1 MPYAR
6 QTFGIS
12 LAFAIIISGCAI
24 QKDRSGAL
32 KFEVDEAAILGNIL
46 QTFRLPDG
54 SEARLREAN
63 GRISLKLQKQ
73 MTVIPIENA
82 VLAEARSVAS
92 VGGRT
97 LIVVTKAMPG
107 CTYTTQLIAI
117 QGLEVLTWDFG
128 DCTHAPTMQV
138 VGDTAFFD
146 HRQDNGSTLR
156 FIYQNGRIGRTNIS
170 SQTQPS
176 TTPPVGTVSNP
187 ANVIVPLGAPRY
199 RPSLPVEASRSE
211 RTSSTEAAPRNNTA
225 SSVTARPV
233 ASTRP
238 ASPSPAKALEFPTQE
253 LKPIRIILDK

>member
-1 MPYAR
+1 MSYAR
-6 QTFGIS
+6 LTFGIS
-12 LAFAIIISGCAI
+12 LSFAIIISGCAI

-32 KFEVDEAAILGNIL
+32 KFEVDEAAILGNTL

-73 MTVIPIENA
+73 MTVIPIDNA

-97 LIVVTKAMPG
+97 LIIVTKAMQG

-117 QGLEVLTWDFG
+117 QGREVLTWDIG

-146 HRQDNGSTLR
+146 HRQDNGSILR
-156 FIYQNGRIGRTNIS
+156 FVYQNGRIGRTNIS
-170 SQTQPS
+170 SQTQQS
-176 TTPPVGTVSNP
+176 NTQPVAPVSDP
-187 ANVIVPLGAPRY
+187 ANAIVPLGAPRY
-199 RPSLPVEASRSE
+199 RPSLPVEVSRSE
-211 RTSSTEAAPRNNTA
+211 SPASTEAVPRSNTA
-225 SSVTARPV
+225 SSATARPV

-238 ASPSPAKALEFPTQE
+238 SSPSPAKALEFPTQE